1 MENLEIICELLICIF
16 EVFLYYSFF
25 KDIFEYK
32 KENVKQNTLLFMLLV
47 GVLVFINALNNSK
60 INLITIPLLYFLMH
74 VLLYQSKLKMR
85 VLYVTIFYMVSAGIE
100 IGFVLLFSIISNRLL
115 MEFMYNSYNNL
126 FLLLFEKT
134 ITFLILRAIKALYKN
149 VGYTINYKLLR
160 WAFVLPIASL
170 MIFSGFLYSNLNMG
184 ILSISKI
191 ILVIGCFMLLFAN
204 VFVFYLF
211 EKLSYTM
218 FESSELKLLNMKQKM
233 EGSHYEIL
241 ESVNQE
247 HRQYLHDIQRYLK
260 TIALLADKRQYED
273 ILRIIKDMNVTLQ
286 NIDEKIYCNHSILNA
301 ILSERNSEAKKL
313 GIIFEVFIEPNLNI
327 GFVKDFDLIA
337 IVGNLVDNAIEAASY
352 CGNHKYININMFAAP
367 EGNFI
372 IMRIENNFVLKP
384 KKLGEA
390 FLTTKENQK
399 NHGIGITNVKKLA
412 EKYNGFLFLGTNE
425 NIFTATLSLSAA
437 KMNRLV

>member
-1 MENLEIICELLICIF
+1 MENLEIIGKLLICTF
-16 EVFLYYSFF
+16 EVFMYYSFF

-32 KENVKQNTLLFMLLV
+32 EENVKKHFILFILLIV
-47 GVLVFINALNNSK
+47 ALVFVNVLNNSQV
-60 INLITIPLLYFLMH
+60 NLITVPVLYFVLH
-74 VLLYQSKLKMR
+74 FLLYQSTLKMR
-85 VLYVTIFYMVSAGIE
+85 ILYVTIFYMVSAGIE
-100 IGFVLLFSIISNRLL
+100 IGFALLYSIISDELL
-115 MEFMYNSYNNL
+115 IQFMYSSYNSL
-126 FLLLFEKT
+126 FLMMFEKT
-134 ITFLILRAIKALYKN
+134 ITFLILRVIKALYKN
-149 VGYTINYKLLR
+149 VGYAIDYKLLR

-170 MIFSGFLYSNLNMG
+170 MIFSGFLYSDLDME

-191 ILVIGCFMLLFAN
+191 ILVTGCFLLLFAN

-273 ILRIIKDMNVTLQ
+273 ILRIIKDMNVTMQ
-286 NIDEKIYCNHSILNA
+286 NIDEKIYCSHSILNA
-301 ILSERNSEAKKL
+301 ILCERNSEAKKL

-367 EGNFI
+367 DGNFI

-399 NHGIGITNVKKLA
+399 NHGIGITNVRKLA
-412 EKYNGFLFLGTNE
+412 EKYNGFLYLGANE

-437 KMNRLV
+437 KME

>member
-1 MENLEIICELLICIF
+1 MESLEIIGKLLICTF
-16 EVFLYYSFF
+16 EVFMYYSFF

-32 KENVKQNTLLFMLLV
+32 EENVKKHFILFIILIV
-47 GVLVFINALNNSK
+47 ALVFVNVLNNSQV
-60 INLITIPLLYFLMH
+60 NLITVPVLYFVLH
-74 VLLYQSKLKMR
+74 FLLYQSTLKMR
-85 VLYVTIFYMVSAGIE
+85 ILYVTIFYMVSAGIE
-100 IGFVLLFSIISNRLL
+100 IGFALLYSIISDELL
-115 MEFMYNSYNNL
+115 IQFMYSSYNSL
-126 FLLLFEKT
+126 FLMMFEKT
-134 ITFLILRAIKALYKN
+134 ITFLILRVIKALYKN
-149 VGYTINYKLLR
+149 VGYAIDYKLLR

-170 MIFSGFLYSNLNMG
+170 MIFSGFLYSDLDME

-191 ILVIGCFMLLFAN
+191 ILVTGCFLLLFAN

-218 FESSELKLLNMKQKM
+218 FESSEFKLMNMKQKM
-233 EGSHYEIL
+233 EGSHYKIL

-247 HRQYLHDIQRYLK
+247 HRQYLHDVQRYLK

-273 ILRIIKDMNVTLQ
+273 ILRIIKDMNVTIQ

-367 EGNFI
+367 DGNFI

-399 NHGIGITNVKKLA
+399 NHGIGITNVRKLA
-412 EKYNGFLFLGTNE
+412 EKYKGFLYLGANE

-437 KMNRLV
+437 KME